1 MNSMGKIV
9 NVILSG
15 GVGSRLWPLSRK
27 SKPKQY
33 LPIFNQKSLFQLTIE
48 RNQIVCEHV
57 VLVGSVQNIDLAK
70 EDLKDVPHDIIVEAV
85 PRNTAAAI
93 AFAAL
98 SLDPE
103 DILVVTP
110 SDHLIEG
117 EEQYLQAMKRGIEFA
132 KEGSLVTFGIN
143 PVRPETGYGYIE
155 SEGNDVLSF
164 REKPNYETAK
174 DFLKSGN
181 FLWNSGIFCFKASAY
196 LRELERFDPKIF
208 NAAKAAFEQ
217 AIDGN
222 LNEEY
227 SLKIPSK
234 SVDYA
239 IMERSDSIKVVPS
252 FFHWSDMG
260 SFDSLHGYL
269 VSKGHAQD
277 EQGNMVIGDSD
288 KHTVFLGLQNCI
300 VVNTADAVLVMD
312 RTFAQE
318 VKHVYEQLEKEGSH
332 LI

>member
-1 MNSMGKIV
+1 MGKIV

-33 LPIFNQKSLFQLTIE
+33 LPIFNGKSLFKLTID
-48 RNQIVCEHV
+48 RNQSVCEHV
-57 VLVGSVQNIDLAK
+57 VLVGSVENIDLAK
-70 EDLKDVPHDIIVEAV
+70 EDLTAVSHDIIVEAV

-98 SLDPE
+98 SLEPD
-103 DILVVTP
+103 DILIVTP

-117 EEQYLQAMKRGIEFA
+117 EEQYLQAVKRGIEFA
-132 KEGSLVTFGIN
+132 KEDSLVTFGIN
-143 PVRPETGYGYIE
+143 PTRPETGYGYIE

-164 REKPNYETAK
+164 REKPNAETAK

-181 FLWNSGIFCFKASAY
+181 FLWNSGIFCFKASTY
-196 LRELERFDPKIF
+196 LQELERFDPKVYT
-208 NAAKAAFEQ
+208 ASKAAFAAAEN
-217 AIDGN
+217 GM
-222 LNEEY
+222 LEEEL
-227 SLKIPSK
+227 SRKIPSK

-260 SFDSLHGYL
+260 SFDSLYDYL
-269 VSKGHAQD
+269 LAKGHPKD
-277 EQGNMVIGDSD
+277 EQGNIVIGDP
-288 KHTVFLGLQNCI
+288 HRRTVFLGVQNCI
-300 VVNTADAVLVMD
+300 VVNTEDAVLILD
-312 RTFAQE
+312 KSFAQD
-318 VKHVYEQLEKEGSH
+318 VKHIYELLEKENSP

>member
-1 MNSMGKIV
+1 MGKIV

-27 SKPKQY
+27 AKPKQY
-33 LPIFNQKSLFQLTIE
+33 LPIFNGKSLFRHTIE
-48 RNQIVCEHV
+48 RNQSACEHV
-57 VLVGSVQNIDLAK
+57 LLVGSVQNIDLAK
-70 EDLKDVPHDIIVEAV
+70 EDLKAVSHDIIVESV

-103 DILVVTP
+103 DILIVTP

-117 EEQYLQAMKRGIEFA
+117 DEQYLQAIKRGIEFA

-143 PVRPETGYGYIE
+143 PTRPETGYGYIE

-164 REKPNYETAK
+164 REKPNFETAK

-181 FLWNSGIFCFKASAY
+181 FLWNSGIFCFKASTY
-196 LRELERFDPKIF
+196 LSELERFDPKVYTSS
-208 NAAKAAFEQ
+208 KTAFE
-217 AIDGN
+217 ATENGV
-222 LNEEY
+222 LEEEL
-227 SLKIPSK
+227 SRKIPSK

-260 SFDSLHGYL
+260 SFDSLYDYL
-269 VSKGHAQD
+269 LSKGQPKD
-277 EQGNMVIGDSD
+277 EQGNIVIGENN
-288 KHTVFLGLQNCI
+288 KHTVFLGVQNCI
-300 VVNTADAVLVMD
+300 VVNTEDAVLVLD
-312 RTFAQE
+312 KAFAQD
-318 VKHVYEQLEKEGSH
+318 VKHIYELLEKENSP

>member
-1 MNSMGKIV
+1 MGKIV

-15 GVGSRLWPLSRK
+15 GIGSRLWPLSRK

-33 LPIFNQKSLFQLTIE
+33 LPIFNDKSLFRRTIE
-48 RNQIVCEHV
+48 RNQSACSEV

-70 EDLKDVPHDIIVEAV
+70 EDLQSVAHDIIVESV

-98 SLDPE
+98 SRDPN

-117 EEQYLQAMKRGIEFA
+117 EEQYLQALKRGIEFA
-132 KEGSLVTFGIN
+132 KEGSLVTFGIS
-143 PVRPETGYGYIE
+143 PTRPETGYGYIE
-155 SEGNDVLSF
+155 TEGNDVLSF
-164 REKPNYETAK
+164 REKPNSETAK

-181 FLWNSGIFCFKASAY
+181 FLWNSGIFCFQASTY
-196 LRELERFDPKIF
+196 LQELERFDPKVYS
-208 NAAKAAFEQ
+208 AAKAAFEHAQ
-217 AIDGN
+217 GGV
-222 LNEEY
+222 LNEEL
-227 SLKIPSK
+227 SRKIPSK

-260 SFDSLHGYL
+260 SFDSLYDYFVH
-269 VSKGHAQD
+269 KGHPQD
-277 EQGNMVIGDSD
+277 QEGNIVIGENA
-288 KHTVFLGLQNCI
+288 KHTVFVGVRNCI
-300 VVNTADAVLVMD
+300 VVNTDDAVLVLD
-312 RTFAQE
+312 KAHAQD
-318 VKHVYEQLEKEGSH
+318 VKHVYETLEKENSP
-332 LI
+332 LV

>member
-1 MNSMGKIV
+1 MGKIV

-33 LPIFNQKSLFQLTIE
+33 LPIFNEKSLFKLTIE
-48 RNQIVCEHV
+48 RNQPVCDHV
-57 VLVGSVQNIDLAK
+57 VLVGSVQNIDLAD
-70 EDLKDVPHDIIVEAV
+70 EDLKAVSHDIIVEAV

-98 SLDPE
+98 SRDPD
-103 DILVVTP
+103 DILIVTP

-117 EEQYLQAMKRGIEFA
+117 EEQYLQAIKRGIEFA
-132 KEGSLVTFGIN
+132 KDGSLVTFGIN
-143 PVRPETGYGYIE
+143 PTRPETGYGYIE
-155 SEGNDVLSF
+155 SAGNDVLSF
-164 REKPNYETAK
+164 REKPNFETAK

-181 FLWNSGIFCFKASAY
+181 FLWNSGIFCFKASTY
-196 LRELERFDPKIF
+196 LQELERFDPKVYTASKATF
-208 NAAKAAFEQ
+208 DAAKEGVL
-217 AIDGN
+217 D
-222 LNEEY
+222 EEL
-227 SLKIPSK
+227 SRKIPSK

-260 SFDSLHGYL
+260 SFDSLYDYL
-269 VSKGHAQD
+269 VAKGHPKD
-277 EQGNMVIGDSD
+277 EHGNIVIGETG
-288 KHTVFLGLQNCI
+288 KHTVFLGLQNCV

-312 RTFAQE
+312 KAFAQD
-318 VKHVYEQLEKEGSH
+318 VKHVYELLEKENSP

>member
-1 MNSMGKIV
+1 MGRII

-27 SKPKQY
+27 SRPKQY
-33 LPIFNQKSLFQLTIE
+33 LPIFNGKSLFKLTIE
-48 RNQIVCEHV
+48 RNQPVSDHV

-70 EDLKDVPHDIIVEAV
+70 EDLETVSHDIIEEAV

-98 SLDPE
+98 SSDPE
-103 DILVVTP
+103 DVLIVTP

-117 EEQYLQAMKRGIEFA
+117 EEQYLQAIKRGIEFA

-143 PVRPETGYGYIE
+143 PIRPETGYGYIE
-155 SEGNDVLSF
+155 SDGNDVLSF
-164 REKPNYETAK
+164 REKPNVETAK

-181 FLWNSGIFCFKASAY
+181 FLWNSGIFCFKASTY
-196 LRELERFDPKIF
+196 LRELERFDPKVY
-208 NAAKAAFEQ
+208 NASKAAFDV
-217 AIDGN
+217 A
-222 LNEEY
+222 EEGVLDEEL
-227 SLKIPSK
+227 SRKIPSK

-260 SFDSLHGYL
+260 SFDSLYNYL
-269 VSKGHAQD
+269 IAKGHPKD
-277 EQGNMVIGDSD
+277 EHGNIVIGENN
-288 KHTVFLGLQNCI
+288 KHTVFLGLQNCV
-300 VVNTADAVLVMD
+300 VVNTADTTLIMD
-312 RTFAQE
+312 KAYAQD
-318 VKHVYEQLEKEGSH
+318 VKQVYELLEKENSP

>member
-1 MNSMGKIV
+1 MGKII

-33 LPIFNQKSLFQLTIE
+33 LPIFNGKSLFKLTIE
-48 RNQIVCEHV
+48 RNQSMCEHV
-57 VLVGSVQNIDLAK
+57 VLVGSVQNIDLAR
-70 EDLKDVPHDIIVEAV
+70 ENLSGIPHDIIVEEV

-98 SLDPE
+98 SRDPD
-103 DILVVTP
+103 DILIVTP

-117 EEQYLQAMKRGIEFA
+117 DEQYLQAVKRGIEFA

-143 PVRPETGYGYIE
+143 PTRPETGYGYIE

-181 FLWNSGIFCFKASAY
+181 FLWNSGIFCFKASTY
-196 LRELERFDPKIF
+196 LQELERFDPKVYTASKTAF
-208 NAAKAAFEQ
+208 EAAKKGVL
-217 AIDGN
+217 D
-222 LNEEY
+222 EE
-227 SLKIPSK
+227 LCRKIPSK

-252 FFHWSDMG
+252 FFLWSDMG
-260 SFDSLHGYL
+260 SFDSLYNYL
-269 VSKGHAQD
+269 ISKGHPKD
-277 EQGNMVIGDSD
+277 EHGNIVIGDNN
-288 KHTVFLGLQNCI
+288 KHTVFLGVQNCV

-312 RTFAQE
+312 KAFSQD
-318 VKHVYEQLEKEGSH
+318 VKHVYELLEKENSP